1 MSCFSKWVTAATL
14 SPWWLLITACK
25 ISAPE
30 HICIL
35 ISHQLPV
42 RHSALFLFFFFKLFQ
57 TENKLHFS
65 RDRGVII
72 WAFRTSHSLRVSD
85 VLFHTSLVAYS
96 CIETSV
102 LRMAWHTLY
111 STRAVMECLVMLNGN
126 LRETCQEKEKR
137 KEKPLLCMVKSLHD
151 LAYWGRQAHCAQ

>member
-1 MSCFSKWVTAATL
+1 MSHSGDSLPVMASDNGMQNL
-14 SPWWLLITACK
+14 SPGAHL
-25 ISAPE
+25 
-30 HICIL
+30 
-35 ISHQLPV
+35 
-42 RHSALFLFFFFKLFQ
+42 HSNKPPTSCSPFCSFSIFFFKLFQ

-137 KEKPLLCMVKSLHD
+137 KEKSLLCMVKSLHD